1 MPGLAPKSGWNAIRT
16 EPFDFLLHYS
26 NCASVGTVELQKVH
40 LYSRAALRLQ
50 PRQVLALASAN
61 AGTHQLLDRAGAG
74 TCARRQGELGLAG
87 MVLIGNNEY
96 VIIYNNYVIT
106 V

>member
-1 MPGLAPKSGWNAIRT
+1 MPGLAQKSGWNAIRT

-26 NCASVGTVELQKVH
+26 NCASVGTVVLQKVH
-40 LYSRAALRLQ
+40 LYSRAALCLQ
-50 PRQVLALASAN
+50 PRQVLALASARRWHTS
-61 AGTHQLLDRAGAG
+61 AAGACA
-74 TCARRQGELGLAG
+74 CARRQGELALAG